1 MDIYL
6 LKIKGQFMAYDS
18 PKLAKKKLLRQID
31 FDLYENEEQPTNV
44 EEVFALVKARR
55 WFTNQDFSKL
65 HLYQEIFFGEYSVMK
80 ITLFA
85 EKDFSLIKEE
95 EW

>member
-31 FDLYENEEQPTNV
+31 F
-44 EEVFALVKARR
+44 K
-55 WFTNQDFSKL
+55 
-65 HLYQEIFFGEYSVMK
+65 
-80 ITLFA
+80 
-85 EKDFSLIKEE
+85 
-95 EW
+95 